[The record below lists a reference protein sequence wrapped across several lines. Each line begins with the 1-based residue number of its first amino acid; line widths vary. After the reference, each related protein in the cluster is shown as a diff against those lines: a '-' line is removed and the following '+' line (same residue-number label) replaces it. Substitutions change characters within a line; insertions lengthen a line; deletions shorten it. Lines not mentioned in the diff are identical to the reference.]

1 MREIIKTMTKYQNYR
16 HYNLPV
22 TMDPLKYGKLIVSIE
37 TLNLFVI
44 QVNKTNIA
52 LITQFENLNKIKFF
66 KEGELVFE
74 FTDLKTG
81 KSETSFIRSL
91 NNKKFT
97 FTKSELTSIERILNR
112 DIINPLFFLTFHQAI
127 LKNKQYNT
135 TKIYKT

>member
-1 MREIIKTMTKYQNYR
+1 
-16 HYNLPV
+16 
-22 TMDPLKYGKLIVSIE
+22 MDPLKYGKLIVSIE

-74 FTDLKTG
+74 FTDFKTG

-112 DIINPLFFLTFHQAI
+112 DIINPLFFLTFHRHI

-135 TKIYKT
+135 TKIYKI

>member
-1 MREIIKTMTKYQNYR
+1 MTKYQNYR

-22 TMDPLKYGKLIVSIE
+22 TMDPLKYGKLIVSID

-112 DIINPLFFLTFHQAI
+112 DIINPLFFLTFHPHI